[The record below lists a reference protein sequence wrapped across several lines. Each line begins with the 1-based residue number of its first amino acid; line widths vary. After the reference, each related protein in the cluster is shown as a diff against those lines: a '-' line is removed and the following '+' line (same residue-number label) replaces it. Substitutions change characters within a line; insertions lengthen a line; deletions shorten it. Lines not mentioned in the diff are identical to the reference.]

1 MSTYT
6 PEEYTMTITLTENS
20 IADHYAKALASS
32 MQRTKD
38 AMARDIFKLIVRR
51 SREDNPYI
59 HGALNAIRE
68 QTKTV

>member
-1 MSTYT
+1 MNTCT
-6 PEEYTMTITLTENS
+6 K
-20 IADHYAKALASS
+20 AKASKEQEISERYVKMLAES

-38 AMARDIFKLIVRR
+38 AMARDIFKRIVRR

-68 QTKTV
+68 QT